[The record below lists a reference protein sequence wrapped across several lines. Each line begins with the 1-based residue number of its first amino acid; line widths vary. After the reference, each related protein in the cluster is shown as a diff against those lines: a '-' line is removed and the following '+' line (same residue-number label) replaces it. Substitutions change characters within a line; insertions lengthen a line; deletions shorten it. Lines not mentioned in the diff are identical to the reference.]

1 MEERVSHVLFYSHIT
16 PNSTTG
22 LTPAELL
29 QNRRLRSR
37 LDLVKPNIED
47 HVVEQEVKQHYYA
60 NRHSKSR
67 GFQVGDPVYVRNF
80 GAGSKWIPWFISAV
94 GGIMFD
100 VSLSDG
106 KTIHHHIDH
115 IRSRV
120 EEVQTNVNLPPEV
133 LPFEPPTPSSVHP
146 SIESSVEPTESTNH
160 PIVER
165 PYPPIVKRA
174 NRQMS

>member
-47 HVVEQEVKQHYYA
+47 RVVEQQVKQHYHA

-80 GAGSKWIPWFISAV
+80 GASWV
-94 GGIMFD
+94 
-100 VSLSDG
+100 
-106 KTIHHHIDH
+106 HICSW
-115 IRSRV
+115 RYYV
-120 EEVQTNVNLPPEV
+120 
-133 LPFEPPTPSSVHP
+133 
-146 SIESSVEPTESTNH
+146 
-160 PIVER
+160 
-165 PYPPIVKRA
+165 
-174 NRQMS
+174 